1 MLSVASLGSG
11 SKGNATLVRSAQGC
25 ILIDCGFNFR
35 QLSARLVPAGLTP
48 DDLTAVLVTHEH
60 GDHASGIGVLARR
73 TRVPV
78 YATRGTWRGMN
89 LTPGPKD
96 GCIRGEHSFD
106 LGDVAVRAVTVPHDA
121 REPVQYCFRAGDQ
134 QLGVL
139 TDLGHVS
146 PHVVEAYKGCDG
158 LLLEFNHEPEL
169 LAEGPYPP
177 MLKRRVGGPFGHLAN
192 AQAEGLLGAL
202 MPERLQ
208 FLLAGHLS
216 AQNNRRELV
225 AEALDRTLRSE
236 RTTMHIAQQDGF
248 SGWFSLG

>member
-11 SKGNATLVRSAQGC
+11 SRGNATVVRSGDQC
-25 ILIDCGFNFR
+25 ILIDCGFNFK

-60 GDHASGIGVLARR
+60 ADHASGIGVLARR

-96 GCIRGEHSFD
+96 GCLRGEHSLT
-106 LGDVAVRAVTVPHDA
+106 LGSVTVRAVTVPHDA
-121 REPVQYCFRAGDQ
+121 REPVQFCFHREGV
-134 QLGVL
+134 QLGLL
-139 TDLGHVS
+139 TDLGHCS
-146 PHVVEAYKGCDG
+146 RHVLDAYAGCDG

-177 MLKRRVGGPFGHLAN
+177 QLKRRVGGPFGHLAN
-192 AQAEGLLGAL
+192 AQAEGLLASL
-202 MPERLQ
+202 APERLQ
-208 FLLAGHLS
+208 LLVAGHLS
-216 AQNNRRELV
+216 AQNNRTPLV
-225 AEALDRTLRSE
+225 AEALERTVRSE
-236 RTTMHIAQQDGF
+236 RTTVHIAEQDGF
-248 SGWFSLG
+248 SGWFSVA

>member
-1 MLSVASLGSG
+1 
-11 SKGNATLVRSAQGC
+11 
-25 ILIDCGFNFR
+25 
-35 QLSARLVPAGLTP
+35 
-48 DDLTAVLVTHEH
+48 
-60 GDHASGIGVLARR
+60 
-73 TRVPV
+73 
-78 YATRGTWRGMN
+78 
-89 LTPGPKD
+89 
-96 GCIRGEHSFD
+96 
-106 LGDVAVRAVTVPHDA
+106 
-121 REPVQYCFRAGDQ
+121 
-134 QLGVL
+134 
-139 TDLGHVS
+139 
-146 PHVVEAYKGCDG
+146 
-158 LLLEFNHEPEL
+158 
-169 LAEGPYPP
+169 